1 MIFLKIIF
9 WLFIAEII
17 YIAFFQKEKLI
28 RYKQLIKSNNGRK
41 LYRIDY
47 ISSRRWR

>member
-9 WLFIAEII
+9 VLFVLEFL
-17 YIAFFQKEKLI
+17 YILFFTKEKPV
-28 RYKQLIKSNNGRK
+28 RYKQLIKENNGRK

-47 ISSRRWR
+47 ISSRR